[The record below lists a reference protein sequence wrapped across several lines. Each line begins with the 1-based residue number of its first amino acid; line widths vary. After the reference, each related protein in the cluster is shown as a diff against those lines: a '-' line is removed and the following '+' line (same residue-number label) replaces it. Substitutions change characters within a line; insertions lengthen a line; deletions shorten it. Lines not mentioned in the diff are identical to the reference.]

1 MYLFIFLTG
10 METLPLSERLASS
23 VPYFLYGSGEG
34 GEAMGIQIRNL
45 FPCVPVIHGKIRN
58 STYC

>member
-23 VPYFLYGSGEG
+23 VLYLLY
-34 GEAMGIQIRNL
+34 GEAMGIQIGNL
-45 FPCVPVIHGKIRN
+45 FPCSVPVMHGKIRN
-58 STYC
+58 NTYC